1 VYTDQPQA
9 VKTLLRSVDVDAF
22 MQAMQNAG
30 LVDLTDAEVVVEAHV
45 VDADAKDLL
54 TDAET
59 LSAEEAEAAEEFA
72 ARRAEDYAAAAA
84 NETSADAEEA
94 TDATAETTAAT
105 TAATTTSSV
114 SSVVMDTAEAATT
127 VEEVQDVAAAAVAAV
142 ADAQAAATEAQEA
155 LAAAQEALASATTP
169 EEIAAAQAAV
179 EAATA
184 TLAEATEAL
193 ETAQAVAAD
202 TAVWAEAAEAH
213 AEAVAHVA
221 DLQTQIAIAQAAAA
235 DASDPAA
242 QAAAKQLLITLEQ
255 ALIEAEAAVEATS
268 EAMAEAKQ
276 IVIDTYVTA
285 AEPDASSE
293 AAEAM
298 NAWEAAAA
306 ELAAADAF
314 VEEVKKQLE
323 EAHRSGDAEAIASL
337 TLQLEKAI
345 EAQAT
350 AKVAEEDAKEL
361 VDEIAAGVTAAER
374 AAEVAEAEAAVDE
387 AKEELLAAKAAV
399 SDIAAKIAE
408 AKAAGDT
415 ALVAQLEEQ
424 LKIKQA
430 AVVAAEEAVEAAEK
444 VVVSIQTSHA
454 ADIAQS
460 IADEYRA
467 TSSEFD
473 QAEHEKTMAKLQS
486 VVEDA
491 ADAVEVAKKNMDD
504 LQARIEAIVLAAAD
518 PSDPVA
524 QKAAQ
529 AQLEALEK
537 KLAAAKATFAAAVAH
552 HNDVKESRDAYETK
566 ALAHKAATSDAKDT
580 AESIAQAIA
589 AKVKAERA
597 RGPGMA
603 PGMAPGPAGMATHYV
618 KVTDAD
624 GTTRYVALET
634 VMQEAQT
641 AVDDLKSQLL
651 KLLERERAAA
661 ESGDAEAYAKMKAKV
676 AILKKALAEAESALE
691 DAIKL
696 VASHGYGPAAAP
708 GMAPA
713 FAPSYPDKFI
723 KITDADGTTR
733 YVSAQAAADQA
744 LHAYAAANDKVDE
757 LKQDLLALL
766 AQMKA
771 AADAGDEAAYN
782 ALKEKVASAKSKLR
796 LAEIQAEDALAAY
809 NEAAAQAPGAQPL
822 APAPSAHDSIL
833 ASDVAHAKAAVQEI
847 KTELLDLLAQ
857 MKRAADS
864 KDKVAYDA
872 LKKKVE
878 ALKTK
883 LALSERRVKD
893 AEDRLNGVYREE
905 AVQTTPKKKT
915 VRAPPAPRY
924 QGPPATV
931 SVDARHI
938 SWYDAPKGAVTG
950 TIFSEKRG
958 THVEVGEI
966 ENVEV
971 YDVVPAEGIY
981 LREGDI
987 KLPAMRDMADEAVSV
1002 SVRLQ
1007 FIRAPDNG
1015 ACLFHMGNGDGDE
1028 FQIKVQ
1034 DDVLT
1039 FQASPSA
1046 SAGGS
1051 SKMAVIAMEEPV
1063 SKFITGRE
1071 YAIVAVL
1078 GNDGYMY
1085 LYVDGDKVAE
1095 GNGMVNP
1102 LNGFINEVTMEP
1114 RRDNYVGTCYVE
1126 DQIPLSAGIIA
1137 VDVFDGELNDLDVTM
1152 VSGSF
1157 TADEDFTTEP
1167 EVEI

>member
-1 VYTDQPQA
+1 
-9 VKTLLRSVDVDAF
+9 
-22 MQAMQNAG
+22 
-30 LVDLTDAEVVVEAHV
+30 
-45 VDADAKDLL
+45 
-54 TDAET
+54 
-59 LSAEEAEAAEEFA
+59 
-72 ARRAEDYAAAAA
+72 
-84 NETSADAEEA
+84 
-94 TDATAETTAAT
+94 
-105 TAATTTSSV
+105 
-114 SSVVMDTAEAATT
+114 
-127 VEEVQDVAAAAVAAV
+127 VEE
-142 ADAQAAATEAQEA
+142 AQAAATEAEEA

-169 EEIAAAQAAV
+169 EEIADAQAAV
-179 EAATA
+179 EAATKK
-184 TLAEATEAL
+184 LAEATDAL
-193 ETAQAVAAD
+193 EEAKSVAAD
-202 TAVWAEAAEAH
+202 VSTWAAAAEAH

-221 DLQTQIAIAQAAAA
+221 DLQTQIAIAQAAAE

-255 ALIEAEAAVEATS
+255 ALIEAEAAVEAT
-268 EAMAEAKQ
+268 AEAVTEAKA
-276 IVIDTYVTA
+276 IVVETYVTA

-314 VEEVKKQLE
+314 VEEVKAQLE
-323 EAHRSGDAEAIASL
+323 EAHRSGDAEAIKSL
-337 TLQLEKAI
+337 TLQLEAAI

-387 AKEELLAAKAAV
+387 AKEQLLEAKAAV

-408 AKAAGDT
+408 AQAAGDVE
-415 ALVAQLEEQ
+415 LVAQLEEQ

-467 TSSEFD
+467 TSDEFD
-473 QAEHEKTMAKLQS
+473 QKEHEETMAKLDA
-486 VVEDA
+486 VVENA

-518 PSDPVA
+518 PSDPAA

-566 ALAHKAATSDAKDT
+566 ALAHKAATADAKDT
-580 AESIAQAIA
+580 AETIARAIA
-589 AKVKAERA
+589 DKIAAERGRA
-597 RGPGMA
+597 PGMA
-603 PGMAPGPAGMATHYV
+603 PGMAPGPAGAATHYV

-651 KLLERERAAA
+651 KLLEQERAAA
-661 ESGDAEAYAKMKAKV
+661 ESGDADAYAKMKAKV
-676 AILKKALAEAESALE
+676 AILKKELAEAESALE

-708 GMAPA
+708 GMSPA
-713 FAPSYPDKFI
+713 SAPSYPDKFI
-723 KITDADGTTR
+723 KITDPDGTTR
-733 YVSAQAAADQA
+733 YVSAQAVADQA
-744 LHAYAAANDKVDE
+744 LHAYQDATDKVDE

-771 AADAGDEAAYN
+771 AADAGDEQAYN

-796 LAEIQAEDALAAY
+796 VAEIQAEDALAAY
-809 NEAAAQAPGAQPL
+809 NDAAAQAPGAMPL
-822 APAPSAHDSIL
+822 APTPSAHDSIL
-833 ASDVAHAKAAVQEI
+833 ASDVAHAKTEVQEI

-872 LKKKVE
+872 LKKKVD

-883 LALSERRVKD
+883 LALSERRLAD
-893 AEDRLNGVYREE
+893 AEDRLNGVYHEE
-905 AVQTTPKKKT
+905 AVQPGPKKK
-915 VRAPPAPRY
+915 VVKAPPAPRY
-924 QGPPATV
+924 QGPPAVV

-938 SWYDAPKGAVTG
+938 KWYDAPKGAVTG
-950 TIFSEKRG
+950 TIFSENQG
-958 THVEVGEI
+958 THVEFGEI
-966 ENVEV
+966 VNVEP
-971 YDVVPAEGIY
+971 YDVVPADGIY

-1002 SVRLQ
+1002 SVRLV

-1015 ACLFHMGNGDGDE
+1015 ACLVHMGNGDGDE

-1046 SAGGS
+1046 SVGGS
-1051 SKMAVIAMEEPV
+1051 EKMAVIAMEEPV
-1063 SKFITGRE
+1063 SKFVVGRE
-1071 YAIVAVL
+1071 YTIVAVL

-1102 LNGFINEVTMEP
+1102 LNGFINEVTLKP

-1126 DQIPLSAGIIA
+1126 DHIPLSAGIIA
-1137 VDVFDGELNDLDVTM
+1137 VDVFDGELSDLDVTM
-1152 VSGSF
+1152 VSGTF
-1157 TADEDFTTEP
+1157 TADKDFTTEP

>member
-1 VYTDQPQA
+1 MLTRGV
-9 VKTLLRSVDVDAF
+9 AF
-22 MQAMQNAG
+22 
-30 LVDLTDAEVVVEAHV
+30 
-45 VDADAKDLL
+45 
-54 TDAET
+54 
-59 LSAEEAEAAEEFA
+59 
-72 ARRAEDYAAAAA
+72 A
-84 NETSADAEEA
+84 NEGG
-94 TDATAETTAAT
+94 
-105 TAATTTSSV
+105 
-114 SSVVMDTAEAATT
+114 
-127 VEEVQDVAAAAVAAV
+127 
-142 ADAQAAATEAQEA
+142 
-155 LAAAQEALASATTP
+155 
-169 EEIAAAQAAV
+169 
-179 EAATA
+179 
-184 TLAEATEAL
+184 
-193 ETAQAVAAD
+193 
-202 TAVWAEAAEAH
+202 
-213 AEAVAHVA
+213 
-221 DLQTQIAIAQAAAA
+221 
-235 DASDPAA
+235 
-242 QAAAKQLLITLEQ
+242 EQ
-255 ALIEAEAAVEATS
+255 
-268 EAMAEAKQ
+268 
-276 IVIDTYVTA
+276 
-285 AEPDASSE
+285 
-293 AAEAM
+293 
-298 NAWEAAAA
+298 
-306 ELAAADAF
+306 
-314 VEEVKKQLE
+314 
-323 EAHRSGDAEAIASL
+323 
-337 TLQLEKAI
+337 
-345 EAQAT
+345 
-350 AKVAEEDAKEL
+350 
-361 VDEIAAGVTAAER
+361 
-374 AAEVAEAEAAVDE
+374 
-387 AKEELLAAKAAV
+387 
-399 SDIAAKIAE
+399 
-408 AKAAGDT
+408 
-415 ALVAQLEEQ
+415 
-424 LKIKQA
+424 
-430 AVVAAEEAVEAAEK
+430 
-444 VVVSIQTSHA
+444 
-454 ADIAQS
+454 
-460 IADEYRA
+460 
-467 TSSEFD
+467 
-473 QAEHEKTMAKLQS
+473 
-486 VVEDA
+486 
-491 ADAVEVAKKNMDD
+491 
-504 LQARIEAIVLAAAD
+504 
-518 PSDPVA
+518 
-524 QKAAQ
+524 
-529 AQLEALEK
+529 
-537 KLAAAKATFAAAVAH
+537 
-552 HNDVKESRDAYETK
+552 
-566 ALAHKAATSDAKDT
+566 
-580 AESIAQAIA
+580 A

-597 RGPGMA
+597 RGPGMS

-618 KVTDAD
+618 KVIDAD

-723 KITDADGTTR
+723 KITDPDGTTR
-733 YVSAQAAADQA
+733 YVSAQAVADQA
-744 LHAYAAANDKVDE
+744 LHAYQDATDKVDE

-809 NEAAAQAPGAQPL
+809 NEAAAQAPGAHPM
-822 APAPSAHDSIL
+822 AAAPSAHDSIL

-905 AVQTTPKKKT
+905 LDTSKPKRVVEVK
-915 VRAPPAPRY
+915 APPAPRY

-958 THVEVGEI
+958 THVEFGEI

-1002 SVRLQ
+1002 SIRLQ

-1102 LNGFINEVTMEP
+1102 LNGFINEVTMAP
-1114 RRDNYVGTCYVE
+1114 RRDNYVGTCYME
-1126 DQIPLSAGIIA
+1126 DQVPLSAGIIA

-1152 VSGSF
+1152 VSGVF
-1157 TADEDFTTEP
+1157 TCTLSSRLVSSSACITSAQSSRAPSSSPVPPRSSRRSCGAALWLGGRYRSLPAAVHDGPALATCPLHGAGSTVTCAFARGGKQGGTDGLLPALPLPCSRHPAGLAALNTGNRHQRRA
-1167 EVEI
+1167 VWALGSVSL